1 MFLRKGCTN
10 SMAGYFF
17 YLDKCLLPIAPG
29 KLQISIKNENR
40 TIKLINE
47 GQVNLLKMAGLT
59 DIEFECTI
67 PQVEYP
73 FAVYPSGFRSAGY
86 YLEYFEKL
94 KTRQKPFQF
103 IVTRMMPDG
112 TPLFGTNIKVSME
125 DYRITEDAEDGFDLS
140 VKVKLK
146 QYRGYGTKSVSVK
159 GAVTSSSGQNISV
172 NTAYENENSKVISR
186 NEINTMIEENAAT
199 VKAIADYFGVPMSQ
213 TRDLASQGKITSDII
228 NKVTNNAVDSDVM
241 YTVNVEQTRSQE
253 SAPDTGKIRY
263 YKVHRENDTLFNIAK
278 EVYGD
283 GSKYSLLGAS
293 NKDAIIDPFNI
304 EQGTVLKIPAV

>member
-1 MFLRKGCTN
+1 
-10 SMAGYFF
+10 MAGYFF

-29 KLQISIKNENR
+29 KFQIGIKNENR

-47 GQVNLLKMAGLT
+47 GEVNLLKMAGLT

-73 FAVYPSGFRSAGY
+73 FAVYPSGFRGAGY

-94 KTRQKPFQF
+94 KTRQRPFQF

-159 GAVTSSSGQNISV
+159 GAVTDTGGSS
-172 NTAYENENSKVISR
+172 TAS
-186 NEINTMIEENAAT
+186 
-199 VKAIADYFGVPMSQ
+199 
-213 TRDLASQGKITSDII
+213 
-228 NKVTNNAVDSDVM
+228 
-241 YTVNVEQTRSQE
+241 YTVNVEQTRPQE

-263 YKVHRENDTLFNIAK
+263 YKVHRKNDTLFNIAK

-283 GSKYSLLGAS
+283 GSKYSLLGAVNRS
-293 NKDAIIDPFNI
+293 VIKDPFNV
-304 EQGTVLKIPAV
+304 EQGTVLKIPAA